1 MRPRGSRSRLAA
13 GGIIVSLGTSADP
26 VGLLLEQHLAFGD
39 LFARHQEALLDRRL
53 EEAARLLDEYGDRLR
68 AHIALE
74 EQSLLPKC
82 SGNGGWRWPPEVYRA
97 EHRRIEQLLEKARER
112 LQREARQGVTAAA
125 LIALLDEER
134 TLKRLVEHHHERE
147 ETALFTE
154 VFEAN
159 AVRSPA

>member
-1 MRPRGSRSRLAA
+1 M
-13 GGIIVSLGTSADP
+13 SLGTSADP

-53 EEAARLLDEYGDRLR
+53 EDAARLLEEYGERLR

-74 EQSLLPKC
+74 EQDLLPKC
-82 SGNGGWRWPPEVYRA
+82 GGNGSSRWPPEVYRA
-97 EHRRIEQLLEKARER
+97 EHRRIEQLLEKARDR
-112 LQREARQGVTAAA
+112 LQREARHGITAAA

-147 ETALFTE
+147 ETALFSE
-154 VFEAN
+154 VFKAH
-159 AVRSPA
+159 AARSLA